1 MMRDN
6 DLAAIARRLEQD
18 IDRCLE
24 SLSGRLQVGS
34 ADAGTHQLLTII
46 GIDCSQECLQD
57 LAVYCVG
64 QIAKAVQVNLE
75 IKADL
80 LGIDNEDVRVHL
92 INDVYSV
99 IGENNDA
106 LTDLQKRN
114 ERDPWLFEALSHLFV
129 HLSTGRGDFLPV
141 GIPIGLTMTHRG
153 VNQPGLDLVAIY
165 ASTALGLSVGESKA
179 REDDPSKGLREAA
192 KRFGEV
198 DLGNYDQELRTIVG
212 QMRYAI
218 PIEYQ
223 EQITGVFWRDERAYL
238 PFICYDSRHNPRWA
252 DEREALRPLNVP
264 ATHIIL
270 VPLPIEN
277 FRKFFD
283 DLADAMRTY
292 LATLEG

>member
-1 MMRDN
+1 MRDN
-6 DLAAIARRLEQD
+6 DLAAIAQRLEQD

-24 SLSGRLQVGS
+24 SLSGRLRVGS

-64 QIAKAVQVNLE
+64 QIAKAVQINLE

-80 LGIDNEDVRVHL
+80 LGIDNEDARVQL

-106 LTDLQKRN
+106 LTDLQKRD

-129 HLSTGRGDFLPV
+129 HLSTRRGDFLPV

-153 VNQPGLDLVAIY
+153 AKEPGLDLVAIY
-165 ASTALGLSVGESKA
+165 VSTAVGLSVGESKA
-179 REDDPSKGLREAA
+179 REDGPSNGLREAA
-192 KRFGEV
+192 KKFVEV
-198 DLGNYDQELRTIVG
+198 DLGNYESELRTIVG
-212 QMRYAI
+212 QMRYAM
-218 PIEYQ
+218 PTEYQ
-223 EQITGVFWRDERAYL
+223 GQMTGAFWRNERAYL
-238 PFICYDSRHNPRWA
+238 PFICYDSKHNPRWT
-252 DEREALRPLNVP
+252 DEREALRPLDVP
-264 ATHIIL
+264 ATHRIL
-270 VPLPIEN
+270 VPLPVEN

-283 DLADAMRTY
+283 DLADAMRAY
-292 LATLEG
+292 LASLEG